1 MSVLASTLA
10 ALAASSHPSAWWREG
25 VVYQIYPRSF
35 LDGCSPACT
44 GTGSLR
50 GIESRLPYLQQLG
63 VTIIWLSPVY
73 DSPMADFGYDIANY
87 TAVWPQFG
95 TMDDMRSLLASATSL
110 GLRIL
115 MDFIPNHSS
124 SRHPWF
130 LESRSSRT
138 SAKRD
143 WYVWRK
149 GVNGGPPNN
158 WRTIFCKDVACSAW
172 QLDGATGEYYYHQF
186 LKEQPDLNWRNPQV
200 VAAMHD
206 AMRFWLRL
214 GVSGFRV
221 DAFPYLLED
230 PLLRDQPLDPTWDL
244 DPIAAG
250 YEKVLPTRTE
260 NQPGLHA
267 ILRGMQAV
275 LGEFGPDRMMIGE
288 VYEDAFVSRADVLS
302 FYGTPSAPEF
312 NMPFNMDLV
321 TFFGGSFT
329 EKGGIGS
336 QEALRN
342 GTALARVVD
351 AYEASLP
358 PGAQPNYVLGNHDNR
373 RVRTRVGGSER
384 LARSLMLLL
393 LTLRGTPTL
402 YNGDEI
408 GMLDGYVPPG
418 RRQDPPCVVDYEG
431 GRCRDPERTPL
442 QWADPAAAGANAGFT
457 AEGVVPWL
465 PVSADAANTNVAQQL
480 SDDGSMLAMTTRL
493 LRLRAA
499 ARALHAGSYASI
511 ACEADAVFCYERRD
525 GDGGDAYVVAINL
538 GTDEVTVDATGG
550 DAARRLGTVAIDSW
564 RSASVTEGSVV
575 RLARLR
581 LQQEQGLVVRLTP
594 PPTQPTAAALY
605 LEREPRRDGPPQPS
619 AAAGSFAGVGL
630 LLIAMAALGSAFASR
645 AAAARRSRAAEDLL

>member
-1 MSVLASTLA
+1 MISP
-10 ALAASSHPSAWWREG
+10 SSSSSSPSSWWREG
-25 VVYQIYPRSF
+25 IVYQIYPRSF
-35 LDGCSPACT
+35 LDGCSPTCT

-95 TMDDMRSLLASATSL
+95 TMGDMRSLLATAKSL

-130 LESRSSRT
+130 LESRSSKT
-138 SAKRD
+138 SARRD
-143 WYVWRK
+143 WYVWRR
-149 GVNGGPPNN
+149 GAPDGGPPNN

-172 QLDGATGEYYYHQF
+172 TLDGATGEYYYHQF

-230 PLLRDQPLDPTWDL
+230 PQLRDQPLDPTWDL

-260 NQPGLHA
+260 NQPGLHT

-275 LGEFGPDRMMIGE
+275 LGEFGEDKMMIGE
-288 VYEDAFVSRADVLS
+288 VYEDTVVSRADVLS
-302 FYGTPSAPEF
+302 FYGTPREPEF

-321 TFFGGSFT
+321 SFFGGSFT

-342 GTALARVVD
+342 GTALAAVVD

-358 PGAQPNYVLGNHDNR
+358 AGAQPNYVLGNHDNR

-442 QWADPAAAGANAGFT
+442 QWADPATAGANAGFT

-465 PVSADAANTNVAQQL
+465 PVSSDAANTNVAQQL
-480 SDDGSMLAMTTRL
+480 ADDTSMLAMTTRL

-499 ARALHAGSYASI
+499 TRTLRAGSYASI
-511 ACEADAVFCYERRD
+511 ACAAEAVFCYERR
-525 GDGGDAYVVAINL
+525 GGGGADVFVVAINL
-538 GTDEVTVDATGG
+538 GTEEATVDATGG
-550 DAARRLGTVAIDSW
+550 DAARRLGTVAIDSS
-564 RSASVTEGSVV
+564 RGAAASEGGVV
-575 RLARLR
+575 RLAQLR
-581 LQQEQGLVVRLTP
+581 LQPEQGLVVRLVP
-594 PPTQPTAAALY
+594 PPEPTTADALG
-605 LEREPRRDGPPQPS
+605 LESEPRRDGPQQQP
-619 AAAGSFAGVGL
+619 AAAAAPWAGGGGL
-630 LLIAMAALGSAFASR
+630 LLVVAMAVFASR
-645 AAAARRSRAAEDLL
+645 KAARRSPAAEDLL